1 MDEHT
6 SEPLRRVLGRLG
18 LMEFEEVDLAVAEA
32 GAVLRPDEIAVATR
46 LLVACLEAQHRLMV
60 RRIAGKVGEN
70 LQEYAALREMLG
82 L

>member
-1 MDEHT
+1 
-6 SEPLRRVLGRLG
+6 
-18 LMEFEEVDLAVAEA
+18 MEFEEVDLAVSEA
-32 GAVLRPDEIAVATR
+32 GSVLSPDDVACATR
-46 LLVACLEAQHRLMV
+46 LLVVCLEAQHRLMV